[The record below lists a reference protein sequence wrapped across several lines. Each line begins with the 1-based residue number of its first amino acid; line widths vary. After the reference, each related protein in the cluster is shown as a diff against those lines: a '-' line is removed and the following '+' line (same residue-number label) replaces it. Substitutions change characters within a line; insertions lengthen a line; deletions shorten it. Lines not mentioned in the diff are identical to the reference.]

1 MIKYENKAIVISSD
15 TPTRELYAFER
26 DLNLF
31 LSDLNQE
38 MEELGWD
45 FEAEFYLDVFGIE
58 LIVRFLNAESGEMG
72 ELTYG
77 YEIEDGDTEY
87 ELKRESGDPFLPEW
101 TVVEDRIEDVLKV
114 FFDGWGK

>member
-1 MIKYENKAIVISSD
+1 MISYSNKVIIISAD
-15 TPTRELYAFER
+15 TPTSELYAFER
-26 DLNLF
+26 DLNVF
-31 LSDLNQE
+31 LTDLNRE

-58 LIVRFLNAESGEMG
+58 LIVRFVNAESGEMG

-77 YEIEDGDTEY
+77 HDVTDGDTEY
-87 ELKRESGDPFLPEW
+87 ELVHESADPYLPEW

-114 FFDGWGK
+114 FFDGWEK